1 MMNNNRNSI
10 NYIKEML
17 RFNFRIVF
25 GGKFLWFILASLSLY
40 LLVAS
45 VGVYNGAIPTEGF
58 VYGITTLPAL
68 LIIFYP
74 MTFGIQN
81 DLDTGILETLFGIP
95 NYRYKVWLGRLVMI
109 FAIVFFLLIFFA
121 MLSNYLL
128 TQVPLFEISLQLM
141 FPVMFVGM
149 LAFWLSTLIK
159 NGNGTAVVVVVI
171 SVFLFILSERL
182 EGTMWDVFLSP
193 FEMPNSVSSEILWD
207 TIVLKNR
214 AFLSISTILFLLL
227 SLFNLQ
233 KREGYI

>member
-1 MMNNNRNSI
+1 
-10 NYIKEML
+10 ML

-159 NGNGTAVVVVVI
+159 NGNGTAVVVVAI

>member
-159 NGNGTAVVVVVI
+159 NGNGTAVVVVAI